1 MKKVLYFDVETTG
14 LDALRCSIVQLA
26 GIIDVDG
33 VEKERFNIFMRP
45 FENSEI
51 SQEALNVIGKTK
63 EEINS
68 YGCPKKG
75 YNKFKEICLKYVN
88 KFDGKDK
95 LCLVGHNLSFDF
107 DFLVKH
113 AQKCDDR
120 YLGSFISFMDHLCT
134 LKTVQTLKFVD
145 RFPPTKNNK
154 LNTLCEECKIELG
167 DGAHN
172 AFNDVIATKKL
183 AEKLKKILEK

>member
-51 SQEALNVIGKTK
+51 SQEALKVIGKTK

-75 YNKFKEICLKYVN
+75 YNKFREIKSFLPPLYLFNQTKLLNCLPR
-88 KFDGKDK
+88 DPIP
-95 LCLVGHNLSFDF
+95 
-107 DFLVKH
+107 
-113 AQKCDDR
+113 A
-120 YLGSFISFMDHLCT
+120 
-134 LKTVQTLKFVD
+134 
-145 RFPPTKNNK
+145 
-154 LNTLCEECKIELG
+154 
-167 DGAHN
+167 
-172 AFNDVIATKKL
+172 ND
-183 AEKLKKILEK
+183 LEPIQ